1 MKVSDIVRNR
11 GKTLVKEK
19 EKRKIQKKLNNG
31 DKHLYYLKCSS
42 DLPTPISFYIG
53 LLHCV

>member
-19 EKRKIQKKLNNG
+19 EKQKIQKKLNN
-31 DKHLYYLKCSS
+31 KHLYYLKCSS
-42 DLPTPISFYIG
+42 DLPTPI
-53 LLHCV
+53 

>member
-19 EKRKIQKKLNNG
+19 EKQNIQKKLNNG
-31 DKHLYYLKCSS
+31 DKHIYYLKCSS
-42 DLPTPISFYIG
+42 DLPTPI
-53 LLHCV
+53 